1 MDYPMP
7 RADEIPFL
15 TVENHPVPCTTNP
28 LGVKG
33 AGESGVAGALPS
45 TYSAVIDALNR
56 AGVENFELP
65 ATAPRIWQAL
75 NKLN

>member
-7 RADEIPFL
+7 RADEIPSL
-15 TVENHPVPCTTNP
+15 TVDLHSVPCTNNP

-45 TYSAVIDALNR
+45 AYSAVLDALAMR
-56 AGVENFELP
+56 GVNDFDLP
-65 ATAPRIWQAL
+65 ATPARIWSAL
-75 NKLN
+75 QPSR